1 MNKKKLLTSVLSV
14 LITLAMLLGTFGS
27 LAICASAADTARLV
41 VHPSNGRIKITVNGA
56 VKHTGGTASIDV
68 EKGAEVTI
76 TAIDGQFLFFTDS
89 YGNTC
94 TEESS
99 YTFTMRST
107 ATYTAWFEETL
118 GSAVI
123 YRNSNTTKQV
133 LASATYTSADD
144 FTSHLKASAVKY
156 GYDFYGWDLSVEQ
169 IKDMINSGEKAIFV
183 SPVYQEPTKTYTVT
197 VEGGTILETG
207 TSSATVSF
215 MEKITLVADEPA
227 EGFYFIGWKNSEGDA
242 ISSSRYLELE
252 VFESDTYTA
261 QFCDTDAPYPSQI
274 SISLAVG
281 DNTVRSE
288 TRFFVEKGMTLVSY
302 GVLYSKNTEFNSD
315 NMVIE
320 NVDGSTLKMVSYTI
334 SGGVLINNF
343 FDCATLYARAFLI
356 YTDGSAEYTIY
367 SDVRN
372 TDPSKNEDIAEDPF
386 DDSTYDSYNPSN
398 FVASKTYENS
408 GGAVLNAYASKTADT
423 YEYVCKF
430 YERNGYSLYCET
442 NKAGNLFSTY
452 TKGSTLVHVY
462 WIEAHK
468 ELNVVTDAHGAE
480 NLPERIVQITGNY
493 KTSVTQ
499 LQQKTSQTSGM
510 AYIVQLAD
518 GSFII
523 YDGGY
528 ADTVPEMFSTLRSL
542 SPSESKIHIRAWIL
556 THSHD
561 DHYSCFSEFSKNVS
575 SYKNNYSCE
584 IVLDHVL
591 ISPFNA
597 SQAVSLDGDGKYF
610 NETIYNDIKNFP
622 GAKICKV
629 YTGMEFVYG
638 SMNLEILFTA
648 NELFIDGG
656 VSYFNESSLVSR
668 IYSNTPENGDTLSM
682 IFLGDAGSGVAN
694 RLMTYYGDY
703 IQSDMCQISH
713 HGVEN
718 FPLAAYKMISA
729 SILFYPCNTSL
740 YNLTNRDADVRKALR
755 ESPVTKE
762 ILLRDDAQYRR
773 YFNPTL
779 N

>member
-1 MNKKKLLTSVLSV
+1 MNKRKTLVRALLA
-14 LITLAMLLGTFGS
+14 LITAAMLLGT
-27 LAICASAADTARLV
+27 LAIYASATDTARLV
-41 VHPSNGRIKITVNGA
+41 VNPSNGRIKITVNGA
-56 VKHTGGTASIDV
+56 VKHTGGTAAIDV

-76 TAIDGQFLFFTDS
+76 TAIDGQFLFLTDS
-89 YGNTC
+89 FGNTC

-99 YTFTMRST
+99 YTFTVRS
-107 ATYTAWFEETL
+107 ASSYTVWFEEPS

-123 YRNSNTTKQV
+123 YRNSNNTNQV
-133 LASATYTSADD
+133 LSSATFTDADN
-144 FTSHLKASAVKY
+144 FTEHLKESAVKY
-156 GYDFYGWDLSVEQ
+156 GYEFYGWNLTVDE
-169 IKDMINSGEKAIFV
+169 IKAKITAGEKTIIVA
-183 SPVYQEPTKTYTVT
+183 PVYKEPTKTYTVN
-197 VEGGTILETG
+197 VEGGVILETE
-207 TSSATVSF
+207 SASATVPF
-215 MEKITLVADEPA
+215 MEKITLVANEPA
-227 EGFYFIGWKNSEGDA
+227 EGLYFLGWKNSAGDV
-242 ISSSRYLELE
+242 ISAARSLELE

-261 QFCDTDAPYPSQI
+261 QFSDTNTAFPSQI
-274 SISLAVG
+274 SMSLAIG
-281 DNTVRSE
+281 NNTVRSQ
-288 TRFFVEKGMTLVSY
+288 TRFFVESGMTLVSY
-302 GVLYSKNTEFNSD
+302 GVLFSKNTAYDSND
-315 NMVIE
+315 MVLE
-320 NVDGSTLKMVSYTI
+320 NVNGSTLKMVSYTI

-343 FDCATLYARAFLI
+343 FDCTMLYARAFLI
-356 YTDGSAEYTIY
+356 YTDGSNEYTVY
-367 SDVRN
+367 SDVQ
-372 TDPSKNEDIAEDPF
+372 TTEPSHNEDIAEDPF
-386 DDSTYDSYNPSN
+386 YDDPDDPSTFTPT
-398 FVASKTYENS
+398 KTYENS
-408 GGAVLNAYASKTADT
+408 GGAVLNAYASKTVDT
-423 YEYVCKF
+423 YESVCNF
-430 YERNGYSLYCET
+430 YEKRGYSLYCET

-452 TKGSTLVHVY
+452 TKGSILVHVY

-468 ELNVVTDAHGAE
+468 ELNVVTDNHGAE
-480 NLPERIVQITGNY
+480 NLPERVIQITGNY

-499 LQQKTSQTSGM
+499 LQQQTNQTSGM

-528 ADTVPEMFSTLRSL
+528 ANTVPEMFSTLRSL
-542 SPSESKIHIRAWIL
+542 SPDQSKIHIRAWII

-561 DHYSCFSEFSKNVS
+561 DHYSGFSEFSKKVS
-575 SYKNNYSCE
+575 SYKNEYSCE

-597 SQAVSLDGDGKYF
+597 SQAVSLDSDGKYF
-610 NETIYNDIKNFP
+610 NETIYSDIRNFP
-622 GAKICKV
+622 GAKVCKV

-638 SMNLEILFTA
+638 NMNLEILFTA

-668 IYSNTPENGDTLSM
+668 IYSNTPENGDTFSM

-718 FPLAAYKMISA
+718 FPLAAYEMIGA

-773 YFNPTL
+773 YFNPLL
-779 N
+779 NTSSSN